1 MNKISTYSNTLFN
14 IASENNL
21 LDQINL
27 DLGKIK
33 YLYKTEPN
41 FRLLF
46 ESKRIN
52 SETKQTI
59 LKNVLTT
66 FENVIVEFLCILI
79 DQKCSK
85 YLIQIINKFIKLSNK
100 ARHANEVEII
110 TADQLDEGLINELSK
125 KLNCTVK
132 TTIDKSMIGGIKL
145 RKGNKIFD
153 NSISFQLNNL
163 KKTLYNV

>member
-14 IASENNL
+14 ISNKYDL
-21 LDQINL
+21 LTQTTS

-33 YLYKTEPN
+33 HLYKTEPN

-52 SETKQTI
+52 NKTKQNI
-59 LKNVLTT
+59 LKSVFTA
-66 FENVIVEFLCILI
+66 FDDVVVEFLCII
-79 DQKCSK
+79 IEQKYSK
-85 YLIQIINKFIKLSNK
+85 YLIQIIDKFTKLANKVRN
-100 ARHANEVEII
+100 ANEVEII
-110 TADQLDEGLINELSK
+110 TANQLDDNVITDLSN

-132 TTIDKSMIGGIKL
+132 TKIDQSIIGGIKL

-153 NSISFQLNNL
+153 NSISFQLNSL

>member
-14 IASENNL
+14 IANENHL
-21 LDQINL
+21 LDQITL

-52 SETKQTI
+52 NKIKQTI
-59 LKNVLTT
+59 LKNVLGS
-66 FENVIVEFLCILI
+66 FDNVIVEFLCILI

-85 YLIQIINKFIKLSNK
+85 HLIQIINKFIKLSNK
-100 ARHANEVEII
+100 ARHANEIEII
-110 TADQLDEGLINELSK
+110 TADQLDASLINELSN
-125 KLNCTVK
+125 KLNCTIK
-132 TTIDKSMIGGIKL
+132 TTIDKSIIGGIKL
-145 RKGNKIFD
+145 RKGNQIFD